1 MSALLHTNN
10 TNNTIDNYKDI
21 RKRIIPLDVYL
32 TWGTKNLPNKM
43 NERVETLKKQNP
55 QFKYHLFDDNDC
67 REFIKTHFRED
78 VLYAYDHLIPGAYKA
93 DLWRYCVLFIKGGI
107 YLDIKLACVNDFKLI
122 SLTNKEHF
130 VKDRPANSV
139 YNAFM
144 CCRKGNIL
152 LFMAIRQIVAN
163 VKSRYYGKTALS
175 PTGPEMLGSIIL
187 KYKIPVNIDMTHYHG
202 GGYVLYKKRFVISTE
217 YKEYNDERNVLYR
230 KNDTKRYD
238 KLWASRN
245 IYK

>member
-10 TNNTIDNYKDI
+10 TRDNYKDI

-43 NERVETLKKQNP
+43 NERVETFKKQNP

-67 REFIKTHFRED
+67 REFIKNHFRED

-93 DLWRYCVLFIKGGI
+93 DLWRYCVLFINGGI
-107 YLDIKLACVNDFKLI
+107 YLDIKLSCVNGFKLI
-122 SLTNKEHF
+122 GLTNKEHF

-139 YNAFM
+139 YNALM

-175 PTGPEMLGSIIL
+175 PTGPELLGSIIL

-202 GGYVLYKKRFVISTE
+202 GGYVIYKKRFVISTE
-217 YKEYNDERNVLYR
+217 YKEYNHERNVLYR